1 MRWSARQ
8 GPPLV
13 GAAVAVPDLQLSTV
27 RGGEAG
33 IVEAPARLHADKS
46 AVRLRRPLLVG
57 AAVAV
62 PQLDQRAVGRR
73 LPGHVRAFPVD
84 LQRTVDDTPVL
95 GRRTVAVPQ
104 LHLRT
109 VGAAV
114 AVVVDALA
122 GDPGGDRPGGGTAAG
137 TGRHGEVVE
146 LVGLVA
152 DHADADLSGGERGV
166 AERTDGRAVD
176 GCGDRAAL
184 ELERQVVPAVQ
195 AERGG
200 SGSRVG
206 SRDVGDTSG

>member
-13 GAAVAVPDLQLSTV
+13 GPAVAVPDLQLGTV

-33 IVEAPARLHADKS
+33 IVEAPARLHADQS

-57 AAVAV
+57 AA
-62 PQLDQRAVGRR
+62 
-73 LPGHVRAFPVD
+73 
-84 LQRTVDDTPVL
+84 
-95 GRRTVAVPQ
+95 VAVPQ